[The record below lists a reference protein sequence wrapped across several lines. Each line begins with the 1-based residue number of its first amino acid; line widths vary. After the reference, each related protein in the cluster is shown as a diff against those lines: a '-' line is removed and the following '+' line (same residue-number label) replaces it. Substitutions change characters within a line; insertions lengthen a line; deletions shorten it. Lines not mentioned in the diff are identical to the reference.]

1 VSFFNPLYWM
11 LSNIF
16 SPKIVFEFIFVENIA
31 AKAEMYLASRIDVTD
46 DSYLFILLFTLISNR
61 NVTLYP

>member
-1 VSFFNPLYWM
+1 M